1 MKISFIVATLGER
14 DISPLLSS
22 LENQIFKDF
31 EVIIIDQS
39 KDQKMHDFISLYK
52 NTINI
57 NYIHSSILG
66 ISLNRNLGIQQA
78 RGEILAF
85 PDDDCEYPVNM
96 INKITLFFNKNPKI
110 DILSIAVKNKINL
123 ENLDF
128 TPLVDDIKISFKNL
142 FKAISSVGL
151 FINNSRYDKEYFDE
165 KMGLGS
171 KFGSCEEIDLIARLL
186 HNGRKGFYTSKFY
199 IFHPEEIIANNT
211 SKYLQKAMGYGAYF
225 KKNYKRSPYIYSDLF
240 LRLLFKPIVSMFYY
254 LLLINLKDF
263 KRHWLGLIY
272 HFRGFIQ
279 YK

>member
-1 MKISFIVATLGER
+1 MFLFFIFKKSFSMKISFIVATLGER

-96 INKITLFFNKNPKI
+96 INKITLFFNC
-110 DILSIAVKNKINL
+110 
-123 ENLDF
+123 
-128 TPLVDDIKISFKNL
+128 T
-142 FKAISSVGL
+142 
-151 FINNSRYDKEYFDE
+151 
-165 KMGLGS
+165 
-171 KFGSCEEIDLIARLL
+171 
-186 HNGRKGFYTSKFY
+186 
-199 IFHPEEIIANNT
+199 
-211 SKYLQKAMGYGAYF
+211 
-225 KKNYKRSPYIYSDLF
+225 
-240 LRLLFKPIVSMFYY
+240 
-254 LLLINLKDF
+254 
-263 KRHWLGLIY
+263 
-272 HFRGFIQ
+272 
-279 YK
+279 